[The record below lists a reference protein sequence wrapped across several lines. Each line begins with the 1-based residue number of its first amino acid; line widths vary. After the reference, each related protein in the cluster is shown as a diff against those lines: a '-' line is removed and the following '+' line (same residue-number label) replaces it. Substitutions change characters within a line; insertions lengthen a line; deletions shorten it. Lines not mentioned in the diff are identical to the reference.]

1 MASSDVK
8 FAHGKKANVEAA
20 IAEGKID
27 RDDFILFSDTDDEL
41 GFVTHEGTV
50 KTIKARTNSDIE
62 NQSTSIGSLEKGMV
76 IPAGTSLDDFIAMI
90 CAEGEI
96 SKEDVLEIILN
107 SLPKDENNEVV
118 SIGEYVDELLGN
130 IVDENGNK
138 ITVEEYI
145 TQQTSST
152 PGSIPVVEF

>member
-1 MASSDVK
+1 MALNDVK

-20 IAEGKID
+20 IAAGKID
-27 RDDFILFSDTDDEL
+27 KDDFILFSDTDDEL

-62 NQSTSIGSLEKGMV
+62 NQSSSIGSLEKGMV

-96 SKEDVLEIILN
+96 SKEDILETILN
-107 SLPKDENNEVV
+107 SLPKDENDEVV
-118 SIGEYVDELLGN
+118 SIREYVNELLGN

-152 PGSIPVVEF
+152 TGSIPVVEF

>member
-96 SKEDVLEIILN
+96 SEEDVLEIILN

-118 SIGEYVDELLGN
+118 SIGEYVNELLGD

-145 TQQTSST
+145 AQQTSST
-152 PGSIPVVEF
+152 TGSIPIVEF